1 MATIRDVSRLAK
13 VSTATVSR
21 VLSGNV
27 PVSPERRDAVM
38 AAVAELD
45 FRPNA
50 FARSLATNRS
60 HGIGVVVS
68 EVSSGVYGGILQGI
82 ESVIEGHDMHML
94 VSSGHHHAA
103 IERRAVDFLRQR
115 RCDAL
120 ILQLDG
126 ASDDDVVGFARTDVP
141 VVVVGRYVPA
151 LPDHCIYLDNVAGGY
166 LATRHLIERGHRSI
180 AHVAGLAGVA
190 DARDRHAGYRRAL
203 VEAGIGYDEALVADG
218 DFMEEAGQRATRHLL
233 DRERSFTAVFA
244 ANDQS
249 AAGALRALREA
260 GLRVPDD
267 VSVVGYDDT
276 LLAHYLVPAFTTV
289 RQPLQEMGQAAAW
302 LALAR
307 LGVDAGKEVSLRFEP
322 VLVERESVAAPQ
334 AGHPSV

>member
-1 MATIRDVSRLAK
+1 MATIRDVSLLAK

-21 VLSGNV
+21 VLNGSV
-27 PVSPERRDAVM
+27 PVSPERREAVM
-38 AAVAELD
+38 AAVAQLD

-50 FARSLATNRS
+50 FARSLATNRA

-82 ESVIEGHDMHML
+82 ESVIEGHAMHML
-94 VSSGHHHAA
+94 VSSGHHQAA
-103 IERRAVDFLRQR
+103 IERRAYDFLRQR

-126 ASDDDVVGFARTDVP
+126 ASDDEVAAFADTDVP
-141 VVVVGRYVPA
+141 VVVVGRSVPA
-151 LPDHCIYLDNVAGGY
+151 LPDRCIYLDNVAGGY
-166 LATRHLIERGHRSI
+166 LATRHLIERGHRAI

-190 DARDRHAGYRRAL
+190 DARDRHTGYRQAL
-203 VEAGIGYDEALVADG
+203 EEAGIDYDEALVADG
-218 DFMEEAGQRATRHLL
+218 DFMEDAGQRATQSLL
-233 DRERSFTAVFA
+233 DRERAFTAVFA

-249 AAGALRALREA
+249 AAGAMRALREA
-260 GLRVPDD
+260 GLIVPDD

-276 LLAHYLVPAFTTV
+276 LLAHYLVPSLTTV

-307 LGVDAGKEVSLRFEP
+307 LGLDARKEVNLRFEP
-322 VLVERESVAAPQ
+322 VLVERESVAAL
-334 AGHPSV
+334 

>member
-21 VLSGNV
+21 VLNGSR
-27 PVSPERRDAVM
+27 PVSAERRDAVM
-38 AAVAELD
+38 AAVAQLD

-50 FARSLATNRS
+50 FARSLATNRA

-68 EVSSGVYGGILQGI
+68 EVSSAVYGGIVQGI
-82 ESVIEGHDMHML
+82 ESVIEDHDMHML
-94 VSSGHHHAA
+94 VSSGHHQAA
-103 IERRAVDFLRQR
+103 IERRAYDFLRQR

-126 ASDDDVVGFARTDVP
+126 ATDDEVVAFATTDVP
-141 VVVVGRYVPA
+141 VVVVGRSVPA
-151 LPDHCIYLDNVAGGY
+151 LPDRCVYLDNVSGGY
-166 LATRHLIERGHRSI
+166 LATRHLIERGHRAI

-190 DARDRHAGYRRAL
+190 DASDRLSGYRRAL
-203 VEAGIGYDEALVADG
+203 AEAGIAYDPALVADG
-218 DFMEEAGQRATRHLL
+218 DFMEDAGQRAMERLL
-233 DRERSFTAVFA
+233 GRGRAFTAVFA

-276 LLAHYLVPAFTTV
+276 LLARYLVPSLTTV

-302 LALAR
+302 LALDR
-307 LGVDAGKEVSLRFEP
+307 LGLDARKEVTLRFEP
-322 VLVERESVAAPQ
+322 VLVERESVAAL
-334 AGHPSV
+334 

>member
-27 PVSPERRDAVM
+27 RVSPERRQAVM

-45 FRPNA
+45 FLPNA

-60 HGIGVVVS
+60 HGVGVVVS
-68 EVSSGVYGGILQGI
+68 EVSSAVYGGILQGI
-82 ESVIEGHDMHML
+82 ESVIEGHAMHML
-94 VSSGHHHAA
+94 VSSGHHQAA
-103 IERRAVDFLRQR
+103 IERRAYDVLRQR

-126 ASDDDVVGFARTDVP
+126 ASDDEVVAFARADVP
-141 VVVVGRYVPA
+141 VVVVGRRVPA
-151 LPDHCIYLDNVAGGY
+151 LPDRCVYLDNVAGGY
-166 LATRHLIERGHRSI
+166 LATRHLIERGHRAI

-190 DARDRHAGYRRAL
+190 DACDRHAGYRRAL
-203 VEAGIGYDEALVADG
+203 EEAGIGYDAALVVDG
-218 DFMEEAGQRATRHLL
+218 DFMEEGGQRALRSLL
-233 DRERSFTAVFA
+233 ERERAFTAVFA

-249 AAGALRALREA
+249 AAGVLRALREA
-260 GLRVPDD
+260 DLRVPED
-267 VSVVGYDDT
+267 VSVVGFDDT
-276 LLAHYLVPAFTTV
+276 LLAHYLVPSLTTV

-302 LALAR
+302 LALTR
-307 LGVDAGKEVSLRFEP
+307 LGSDARKEVTLRFEP
-322 VLVERESVAAPQ
+322 VLVERESVAAL
-334 AGHPSV
+334 

>member
-13 VSTATVSR
+13 VSPATVSR
-21 VLSGNV
+21 VLNGSV

-38 AAVAELD
+38 AAIARLD

-50 FARSLATNRS
+50 FARSLATNRA

-68 EVSSGVYGGILQGI
+68 EVSSGVYGSILQGI

-94 VSSGHHHAA
+94 VSSGHHRAD
-103 IERRAVDFLRQR
+103 IEQRAYEFLRQR

-126 ASDDDVVGFARTDVP
+126 ASDEQVLDWARADVP
-141 VVVVGRYVPA
+141 VVVVGRRVPA
-151 LPDHCIYLDNVAGGY
+151 LADRCIYLDNVAGGY
-166 LATRHLIERGHRSI
+166 LATRHLIDRGHRAI

-190 DARDRHAGYRRAL
+190 DAHDRLVGYRRAL
-203 VEAGIGYDEALVADG
+203 EDAGIAYDEALVADG
-218 DFMEEAGQRATRHLL
+218 DFMEDAGQLAMRRLL
-233 DRERSFTAVFA
+233 DRERDFTAVFA

-249 AAGALRALREA
+249 AAGALRALRE
-260 GLRVPDD
+260 GGVRVPDD
-267 VSVVGYDDT
+267 VSVVGFDDT
-276 LLAHYLVPAFTTV
+276 LPARYLVPSLTTV

-302 LALAR
+302 LALTR
-307 LGVDAGKEVSLRFEP
+307 LGMDARKEVTLRFEP
-322 VLVERESVAAPQ
+322 VLVERESVAAPR
-334 AGHPSV
+334 AGHPIV

>member
-21 VLSGNV
+21 VLNGSV
-27 PVSPERRDAVM
+27 PVSTERHAAVM
-38 AAVAELD
+38 AAVAQLD
-45 FRPNA
+45 FQPNA
-50 FARSLATNRS
+50 FARGLATNRA

-68 EVSSGVYGGILQGI
+68 EVSSSVYGGILQGI
-82 ESVIEGHDMHML
+82 ESVIESHAMHML
-94 VSSGHHHAA
+94 VSSGHHQAA
-103 IERRAVDFLRQR
+103 IERRAYDFLRQR

-126 ASDDDVVGFARTDVP
+126 ASDADVVAFARSDVP
-141 VVVVGRYVPA
+141 VVIVGRSVPA
-151 LPDHCIYLDNVAGGY
+151 LPDRCIYLDNVAGGY
-166 LATRHLIERGHRSI
+166 LATQHLIERGHRAI

-190 DARDRHAGYRRAL
+190 DTCDRLAGYRRAL
-203 VEAGIGYDEALVADG
+203 EEAGIGFDETLVVDG
-218 DFMEEAGQRATRHLL
+218 DFMEDTGQRAMRSLL
-233 DRERSFTAVFA
+233 DREREFTAVFA

-267 VSVVGYDDT
+267 VSVVGFDDT
-276 LLAHYLVPAFTTV
+276 LLAHYLVPSLTTV
-289 RQPLQEMGQAAAW
+289 RQPLREMGQAAAA

-307 LGVDAGKEVSLRFEP
+307 LGIAAREEVTLRFEP
-322 VLVERESVAAPQ
+322 VLVERETVAAP
-334 AGHPSV
+334 